1 MISSRGI
8 SVSLFTS
15 DTSDEEDSSINVT
28 KRGEDFN
35 VLLQKSGRTLI
46 LTDQVFLLNF
56 LSALNFPV

>member
-1 MISSRGI
+1 MMSCRGI

-15 DTSDEEDSSINVT
+15 DTSDEEESSINVT

-46 LTDQVFLLNF
+46 LTNLVFLLNF